1 MNLNRTVF
9 VFLALL
15 ALTIGSD
22 YFLDNYHYRAA
33 EHRRLQKEMDE
44 KFKAADRIHDKL
56 EENNWQLNTAIP
68 GQWDYYGCLSQQQPF
83 ILVR

>member
-1 MNLNRTVF
+1 MNLNRTFF

-33 EHRRLQKEMDE
+33 EHRRLQKEIDE
-44 KFKAADRIHDKL
+44 KFKLADRIHEKL
-56 EENNWQLNTAIP
+56 EDNNWQLNTSIP
-68 GQWDYYGCLSQQQPF
+68 DNGIILVSLSQ
-83 ILVR
+83 